1 MGAGANS
8 ASVSE
13 VSFSSDARRAW
24 RSHSPSVLASSSADF
39 WLRTAALRSR
49 RLAALEGAG
58 MERVEAVEA
67 SEKKS
72 EGMLGVGDAEVV
84 GEGGDWKTK
93 GARGGRF
100 RGSAERGRGDGTR
113 KVGFA
118 VESSGLETRK
128 NWTLSLDLATSRAS

>member
-1 MGAGANS
+1 
-8 ASVSE
+8 
-13 VSFSSDARRAW
+13 
-24 RSHSPSVLASSSADF
+24 
-39 WLRTAALRSR
+39 
-49 RLAALEGAG
+49 

-93 GARGGRF
+93 GTRGGRL
-100 RGSAERGRGDGTR
+100 RGSADRGRGDGAR

-118 VESSGLETRK
+118 VESPGLETMK